1 MSLFDSLLNIWHI
14 VFEQNKKEKFSGA
27 AKNSAVKAQRYMDSR
42 SDVRQGAFAKK
53 RSNFQGNQFPV
64 TTTVARKAASATPR
78 GRPYNGGRMTN
89 TNQSR
94 SRLLQIIL

>member
-42 SDVRQGAFAKK
+42 SDVRQVSVVVFSVNLLSKLH
-53 RSNFQGNQFPV
+53 FPV
-64 TTTVARKAASATPR
+64 T
-78 GRPYNGGRMTN
+78 
-89 TNQSR
+89 
-94 SRLLQIIL
+94 